1 MVVEATDSGKKAHL
15 MVRGKNKRTQLLGD
29 TGIFLMLLFFALIVL
44 IPMLWMIGV
53 AIKPA
58 SEYWDSPPVW
68 ISKEST
74 IQHFINITRFN
85 AGYRALLN
93 SFVVAVFATSI
104 SMIIGTAAAYGLARL
119 RQRGDIWAIFFI
131 SQRILPPVALVIPL
145 FLLMRQFGWIDTYQ
159 GLILPYVA
167 MNIPFVVWMMRG
179 YFLEIPTAIEESA
192 MTDGCSRFSAL
203 YFVVLPLV
211 RPGLLAT
218 SVFVWIFVW
227 SEFLIGLFITQTSAT
242 TTAAVQL
249 PLFTIANDVLWGEM
263 AAFSLLMAT
272 PILIMGLLIQRYFV
286 RGLTLGAIKG

>member
-1 MVVEATDSGKKAHL
+1 M
-15 MVRGKNKRTQLLGD
+15 
-29 TGIFLMLLFFALIVL
+29 
-44 IPMLWMIGV
+44 
-53 AIKPA
+53 
-58 SEYWDSPPVW
+58 
-68 ISKEST
+68 
-74 IQHFINITRFN
+74 
-85 AGYRALLN
+85 
-93 SFVVAVFATSI
+93 
-104 SMIIGTAAAYGLARL
+104 
-119 RQRGDIWAIFFI
+119 
-131 SQRILPPVALVIPL
+131 

-249 PLFTIANDVLWGEM
+249 PSFTIANDVLWGRDGCIFL
-263 AAFSLLMAT
+263 ADGDTNLNY
-272 PILIMGLLIQRYFV
+272 GLTNTALFCSWSDV
-286 RGLTLGAIKG
+286 RGY

>member
-1 MVVEATDSGKKAHL
+1 
-15 MVRGKNKRTQLLGD
+15 
-29 TGIFLMLLFFALIVL
+29 
-44 IPMLWMIGV
+44 
-53 AIKPA
+53 
-58 SEYWDSPPVW
+58 
-68 ISKEST
+68 
-74 IQHFINITRFN
+74 
-85 AGYRALLN
+85 
-93 SFVVAVFATSI
+93 
-104 SMIIGTAAAYGLARL
+104 MIIGTAAAYGLARL

-192 MTDGCSRFSAL
+192 MTDGCSRFSDL

-249 PLFTIANDVLWGEM
+249 PSFTIANDVLWGEM